1 MKRRTKALLL
11 GLAVPVLLVAGLA
24 WQQRDNL
31 KALGDA
37 LRFTPEELEQQM
49 AENQQRIRDA
59 VDAAPDVAVRDVTEE
74 ERQALRDG
82 SLSQEELVERL
93 LEDGQ
98 TDEPGEALPA
108 SGGGQ
113 AVPETGPADSGG
125 GSAGSGTGGQT
136 GSGTGGQTGNGQS
149 GQTAGQESA
158 ADSGYRR
165 ELSALVA
172 KVLVLREQ
180 YTMAL
185 EAMYD
190 EARAEYHALPE
201 DQRSKSDLMALA
213 RSYISRASDLEKEC
227 DGQMDEIVSAME
239 TLLRE
244 NGGDMGLVDT
254 VVYTYANEKS
264 LKKSWY
270 LSELERRGLV

>member
-1 MKRRTKALLL
+1 MKRRNKALLL

-113 AVPETGPADSGG
+113 AVPETGQADSGG
-125 GSAGSGTGGQT
+125 DSAASGGSG
-136 GSGTGGQTGNGQS
+136 SQS
-149 GQTAGQESA
+149 GQTAGQEPA
-158 ADSGYRR
+158 TESGYRR

-172 KVLVLREQ
+172 RVLVLREQ

-190 EARAEYHALPE
+190 EARAEYRALPE

-239 TLLRE
+239 ALLRE

>member
-11 GLAVPVLLVAGLA
+11 GLAVPALLVAGLA

-98 TDEPGEALPA
+98 TDEPEEALPA

-113 AVPETGPADSGG
+113 TVPETGQAESGG
-125 GSAGSGTGGQT
+125 GSAASGGSG
-136 GSGTGGQTGNGQS
+136 SQS

-158 ADSGYRR
+158 ADSGYQR

-185 EAMYD
+185 ETMYD
-190 EARAEYHALPE
+190 EAREEYHALPE

-239 TLLRE
+239 ALIQE

>member
-1 MKRRTKALLL
+1 MKRRNKALLL
-11 GLAVPVLLVAGLA
+11 GLAVPILLVAGLA

-93 LEDGQ
+93 LGDGR
-98 TDEPGEALPA
+98 TDEPEEALPA

-113 AVPETGPADSGG
+113 AVPETGQAESGG
-125 GSAGSGTGGQT
+125 GSAGSSGQAASG
-136 GSGTGGQTGNGQS
+136 GSGSQS

-158 ADSGYRR
+158 TESGYRR

-172 KVLVLREQ
+172 RVLVLREQ

-239 TLLRE
+239 ALLRE

>member
-82 SLSQEELVERL
+82 TLSQEELVERL

-136 GSGTGGQTGNGQS
+136 GNGQS

-158 ADSGYRR
+158 ADSGYQR

-185 EAMYD
+185 ETMYD

-239 TLLRE
+239 ALIQE

>member
-1 MKRRTKALLL
+1 MGGTCLKRRTKALLL

-59 VDAAPDVAVRDVTEE
+59 VDAAPDVAVRGVTEE

-136 GSGTGGQTGNGQS
+136 GNGQS

-158 ADSGYRR
+158 ADSGYQR

-185 EAMYD
+185 ETMYD

-239 TLLRE
+239 ALLQE
-244 NGGDMGLVDT
+244 NGGDMSLVDT

>member
-1 MKRRTKALLL
+1 MKRRNKALLL
-11 GLAVPVLLVAGLA
+11 GFVVPVLLVAGLA

-59 VDAAPDVAVRDVTEE
+59 VDAVPDVAVRDVTEE

-93 LEDGQ
+93 LGDGQ
-98 TDEPGEALPA
+98 TDQPEEALPA

-113 AVPETGPADSGG
+113 AVPETGQAESGG
-125 GSAGSGTGGQT
+125 GSAGS
-136 GSGTGGQTGNGQS
+136 QS
-149 GQTAGQESA
+149 SQTAGQESA
-158 ADSGYRR
+158 TESGYRR

-172 KVLVLREQ
+172 RVLVLREQ

-185 EAMYD
+185 ETMYD

-201 DQRSKSDLMALA
+201 DRRSKSDLMALA
-213 RSYISRASDLEKEC
+213 RSYITRASDLEKEC
-227 DGQMDEIVSAME
+227 DGQMDEIVSAMGA
-239 TLLRE
+239 LLRE
-244 NGGDMGLVDT
+244 NGGDMSLVDT

>member
-1 MKRRTKALLL
+1 MGGTCLKRRNKALLL
-11 GLAVPVLLVAGLA
+11 GLAVPALLVAGLA

-136 GSGTGGQTGNGQS
+136 GNGQS

-185 EAMYD
+185 ETMYD

-239 TLLRE
+239 ALLRE
-244 NGGDMGLVDT
+244 NGGDMSLVDT

>member
-1 MKRRTKALLL
+1 MKRRNKALLL

-108 SGGGQ
+108 SGGEQ

-125 GSAGSGTGGQT
+125 GSA

-158 ADSGYRR
+158 ADSGYQR

-185 EAMYD
+185 ETMYD

-239 TLLRE
+239 ALLRE
-244 NGGDMGLVDT
+244 NGGDMSLVDT

>member
-1 MKRRTKALLL
+1 MGGTCLKRRTKALLL
-11 GLAVPVLLVAGLA
+11 GLAVPALLVAGLA

-136 GSGTGGQTGNGQS
+136 GNGQS

-158 ADSGYRR
+158 ADSGYQR

-185 EAMYD
+185 ETMYD

-239 TLLRE
+239 ALLQE
-244 NGGDMGLVDT
+244 NGGDMSLVDT